1 MIPILMGFNIQILI
15 MNVLSVHTALEFR
28 KQPFLSII
36 VQYNQ
41 KLIKY
46 LTSAE
51 NFRSNNTHIVG
62 FTVSLTLESPMF

>member
-1 MIPILMGFNIQILI
+1 MGFNIQILI

-28 KQPFLSII
+28 KKPFSSII
-36 VQYNQ
+36 VRYNQ
-41 KLIKY
+41 NWIEY

-62 FTVSLTLESPMF
+62 ITVLFTLESPMF